1 MRHTLLPAGILLGG
15 LAIIVLLT
23 VTTATESPISA
34 PEPAPTNAEPT
45 TAALTQILDEFGL
58 PASLKATSARVP
70 RNATFSDLLVPHGVP
85 YERIVTMA
93 RRSKPTFDVRRV
105 QANRPY
111 RIYTVDSTATAR
123 YLVYEPD
130 RTSFVVFDLG
140 EEGQVE
146 RVERPVETRV
156 RTVEGTIESSLY
168 VTLMEQD
175 VHPELATR
183 MSEVFA
189 WQVDFYRIQRGDAFR
204 IVFEERQIEGET
216 IGIGDIQAA
225 KFKHFGNDYYA
236 FRYVNEEAGID
247 EHYDE
252 EGNSLRKAFLMAP
265 VDFSRISSGYSRRRF
280 HPVQK
285 RYKAHLGTDY
295 VAGRGTPIKSTG
307 DGVVTAATYG
317 KYNGNYVKVRHN
329 GTYTTQYLHMSK
341 IASGI
346 RPGVRVRQGQVI
358 GYVGATGLATGN
370 HVCYRF
376 WKNGQQVDHRREDFP
391 SVGPVPAEEQATY
404 AELRSRYKAQLDLPL
419 QTGGLD
425 PNYAMLLGADIRAT
439 L

>member
-1 MRHTLLPAGILLGG
+1 MRDTLIPVGILLAG
-15 LAIIVLLT
+15 LAIIVFLT
-23 VTTATESPISA
+23 TTSASRAPIPTE
-34 PEPAPTNAEPT
+34 AE
-45 TAALTQILDEFGL
+45 ALPVAEAVRPVLDDYGL
-58 PASLKATSARVP
+58 PVDLETVSARVP
-70 RNATFSDLLVPHGVP
+70 RNATFSDLIVPHGIA
-85 YERIVTMA
+85 YERVVTLAASA
-93 RRSKPTFDVRRV
+93 RPTFDVRRI
-105 QANRPY
+105 QAGRPY
-111 RIYTVDSTATAR
+111 RIYKVDSTQTAR
-123 YLVYEPD
+123 FLVYEPD
-130 RTSFVVFDLG
+130 RTSYVVFDLG
-140 EEGQVE
+140 DEGAVE
-146 RVERPVETRV
+146 RVERPVETQV
-156 RTVEGTIESSLY
+156 RTVEGTISSSLY

-189 WQVDFYRIQRGDAFR
+189 WQVDFYRIQPGDSFR
-204 IVFEERQIEGET
+204 IVFEERRIDGET

-225 KFKHFGNDYYA
+225 KFKHFGNDFYA
-236 FRYVNEEAGID
+236 FRYVNEETGID

-265 VDFSRISSGYSRRRF
+265 VDFSRISSGFSPRRF

-295 VAGRGTPIKSTG
+295 AAPRGTPIKATG
-307 DGVVTAATYG
+307 DGVVTTAAYG
-317 KYNGNYVKVRHN
+317 QYNGNYVKVRHN

-346 RPGVRVRQGQVI
+346 RPGVKVRQGQVI

-376 WKNGQQVDHRREDFP
+376 WKNGQQVNHRQEDFP
-391 SVGPVPAEEQATY
+391 SVGPVPNGERARY
-404 AELRSRYKAQLDLPL
+404 AAVQSAYKAQLDLPL

-425 PNYAMLLGADIRAT
+425 PNYAMLLGAEVRAT

>member
-1 MRHTLLPAGILLGG
+1 MRDTLIPVGILLAG
-15 LAIIVLLT
+15 LAIIVFLT
-23 VTTATESPISA
+23 TTSASRAPIPTE
-34 PEPAPTNAEPT
+34 AE
-45 TAALTQILDEFGL
+45 ALPVAEAVRPVLDDYGL
-58 PASLKATSARVP
+58 PVDLETVSARVP
-70 RNATFSDLLVPHGVP
+70 RNATFSDLIVPHGIA
-85 YERIVTMA
+85 YERVVTLAASA
-93 RRSKPTFDVRRV
+93 RPTFDVRRI
-105 QANRPY
+105 QAGRPY
-111 RIYTVDSTATAR
+111 RIYKVDSTQTAR
-123 YLVYEPD
+123 FLVYEPD
-130 RTSFVVFDLG
+130 RTSYVVFDLG
-140 EEGQVE
+140 DEGAVE
-146 RVERPVETRV
+146 RVERPVETQV
-156 RTVEGTIESSLY
+156 RTVEGTISSSLY

-189 WQVDFYRIQRGDAFR
+189 WQVDFYRIQPGDSFR
-204 IVFEERQIEGET
+204 IVFEERRIDGET

-225 KFKHFGNDYYA
+225 KFKHFGNDFYA
-236 FRYVNEEAGID
+236 FRYVNEETGID

-252 EGNSLRKAFLMAP
+252 KGNSLRKAFLMAP
-265 VDFSRISSGYSRRRF
+265 VDFSRISSGFSPRRF

-295 VAGRGTPIKSTG
+295 AAPRGTPIKATG
-307 DGVVTAATYG
+307 DGVVTTAAYG
-317 KYNGNYVKVRHN
+317 QYNGNYVKVRHN

-346 RPGVRVRQGQVI
+346 RPGVKVRQGQVI

-376 WKNGQQVDHRREDFP
+376 WKNGQQVNHRQEDFP
-391 SVGPVPAEEQATY
+391 SVGPVPNGERARY
-404 AELRSRYKAQLDLPL
+404 AAVQSAYKAQLDLPL

-425 PNYAMLLGADIRAT
+425 PNYAMLLGAEVRAT

>member
-1 MRHTLLPAGILLGG
+1 MRDTLIPVGILLAG
-15 LAIIVLLT
+15 LAIIVFLT
-23 VTTATESPISA
+23 TTSASRAPIPTE
-34 PEPAPTNAEPT
+34 AE
-45 TAALTQILDEFGL
+45 ALPVAEAVRPVLDDYGL
-58 PASLKATSARVP
+58 PVDLETVSARVP
-70 RNATFSDLLVPHGVP
+70 RNATFSDLIVPHGIA
-85 YERIVTMA
+85 YERVVTLAASA
-93 RRSKPTFDVRRV
+93 RPTFDVRRI
-105 QANRPY
+105 QAGRPY
-111 RIYTVDSTATAR
+111 RIYKVDSTQTAR
-123 YLVYEPD
+123 FLVYEPD
-130 RTSFVVFDLG
+130 RTSYVVFDLG
-140 EEGQVE
+140 DEGAVE
-146 RVERPVETRV
+146 RVERPVETQV
-156 RTVEGTIESSLY
+156 RTVEGTISSSLY

-189 WQVDFYRIQRGDAFR
+189 WQVDFYRIQPGDSFR
-204 IVFEERQIEGET
+204 IVFEERRIDGET

-225 KFKHFGNDYYA
+225 KFKHFGNDFYA
-236 FRYVNEEAGID
+236 FHYVNEETGID

-265 VDFSRISSGYSRRRF
+265 VDFSRISSGFSPRRF

-295 VAGRGTPIKSTG
+295 AAPRGTPIKATG
-307 DGVVTAATYG
+307 DGVVTTAAYG
-317 KYNGNYVKVRHN
+317 QYNGNYVKVRHN

-346 RPGVRVRQGQVI
+346 RPGVKVRQGQVI

-376 WKNGQQVDHRREDFP
+376 WKNGQQVNHRQEDFP
-391 SVGPVPAEEQATY
+391 SVGPVPNGERARY
-404 AELRSRYKAQLDLPL
+404 AAVQSAYKAQLDLPL

-425 PNYAMLLGADIRAT
+425 PNYAMLLGAEVRAT

>member
-1 MRHTLLPAGILLGG
+1 MRHILLPAGILLGG

-23 VTTATESPISA
+23 VTTASEA
-34 PEPAPTNAEPT
+34 PKPAAADVQPTS
-45 TAALTQILDEFGL
+45 TASTPILDEFGL
-58 PASLKATSARVP
+58 PADLETVSARVP
-70 RNATFSDLLVPHGVP
+70 RNATFSDLLVPHDVP
-85 YERIVTMA
+85 YERIVTLA
-93 RRSKPTFDVRRV
+93 QSSKPTFDVRRV
-105 QANRPY
+105 QAGGSY
-111 RIYTVDSTATAR
+111 RIYSVDSTGAAR

-140 EEGQVE
+140 EEGGAR
-146 RVERPVETRV
+146 RVERPVQTRV
-156 RTVEGTIESSLY
+156 RTVEGTINSSLY

-204 IVFEERQIEGET
+204 IVFEERHIDGET

-225 KFKHFGNDYYA
+225 KFKHFGNDFYA
-236 FRYVNEEAGID
+236 FRYVNEETGID

-265 VDFSRISSGYSRRRF
+265 VEFSRISSGYTQRRF

-295 VAGRGTPIKSTG
+295 AADRGTPIKSTG

-391 SVGPVPAEEQATY
+391 SVGPVPAEEVATY
-404 AELRSRYKAQLDLPL
+404 ADVRARYKAQLDLPL
-419 QTGGLD
+419 ETGGLD
-425 PNYAMLLGADIRAT
+425 PNYAMLLGTDIRAT